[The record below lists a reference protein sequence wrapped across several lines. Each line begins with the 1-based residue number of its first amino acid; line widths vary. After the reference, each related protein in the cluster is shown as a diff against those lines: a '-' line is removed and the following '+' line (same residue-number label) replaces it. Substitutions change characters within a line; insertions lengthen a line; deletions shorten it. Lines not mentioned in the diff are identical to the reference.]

1 MKIPFLLFICLLFG
15 LGCHT
20 NRGLPPPPPTVED
33 ADQRCY
39 PNGSLSAAD
48 RKKIY
53 PFNAAAQVVVIA
65 FDSALGKAP
74 LENNRLVAAQT
85 KERIALSD
93 AQIDRLTDIL
103 YNYGYSS
110 STRLIEQTVSGCY
123 YPRHAL
129 LFEDKQ
135 GKVLSY
141 LELCLECRRI
151 KTSLPEKSTG
161 VFCEGKYAL
170 LEAFFREVGVRY
182 FK

>member
-1 MKIPFLLFICLLFG
+1 M
-15 LGCHT
+15 
-20 NRGLPPPPPTVED
+20 ED

-123 YPRHAL
+123 YPGTRC
-129 LFEDKQ
+129 
-135 GKVLSY
+135 SS
-141 LELCLECRRI
+141 RI
-151 KTSLPEKSTG
+151 SRKGAVVPRAMPGMSPHQTKPSRKSTG

-170 LEAFFREVGVRY
+170 LEAFFREVVYGILNESGWLSRNARC
-182 FK
+182 